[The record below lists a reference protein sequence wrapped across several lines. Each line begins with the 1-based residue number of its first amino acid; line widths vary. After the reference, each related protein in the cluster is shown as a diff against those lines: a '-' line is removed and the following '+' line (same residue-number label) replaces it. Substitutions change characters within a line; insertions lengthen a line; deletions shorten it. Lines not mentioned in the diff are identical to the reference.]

1 MILNFIIQQI
11 EILLKSVTLILYKSM
26 NWQDILAISA
36 KADRRW
42 GRKRKLFS
50 LESGLHAASNLY
62 YIR

>member
-26 NWQDILAISA
+26 NWQDILVISA

-42 GRKRKLFS
+42 GSKRKLFS
-50 LESGLHAASNLY
+50 LESDLHTASNLY
-62 YIR
+62 